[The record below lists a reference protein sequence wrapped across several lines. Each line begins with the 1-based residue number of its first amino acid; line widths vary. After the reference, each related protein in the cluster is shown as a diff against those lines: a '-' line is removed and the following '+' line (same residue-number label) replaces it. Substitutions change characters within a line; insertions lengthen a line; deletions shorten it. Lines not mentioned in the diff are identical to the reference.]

1 MPDLHRHERY
11 YWAPELTLYD
21 SDEVPVV
28 PQPSPAG
35 GFEASFDKGSTWRPS
50 QAHPDNPTWPCWLIQ
65 GPQAPA
71 APPGA
76 IIDATITTKVKAAM
90 AKEKPSTLAKVHVN
104 SEKSGTV
111 TLTGSA
117 KTQADKDR
125 AETVAKNVQGVTSVV
140 NNIEVKP

>member
-1 MPDLHRHERY
+1 MKKRMISLFTMG
-11 YWAPELTLYD
+11 ALAL
-21 SDEVPVV
+21 SGAAFA
-28 PQPSPAG
+28 AG
-35 GFEASFDKGSTWRPS
+35 DQSEAV
-50 QAHPDNPTWPCWLIQ
+50 L
-65 GPQAPA
+65 
-71 APPGA
+71 
-76 IIDATITTKVKAAM
+76 TTKVKAAM